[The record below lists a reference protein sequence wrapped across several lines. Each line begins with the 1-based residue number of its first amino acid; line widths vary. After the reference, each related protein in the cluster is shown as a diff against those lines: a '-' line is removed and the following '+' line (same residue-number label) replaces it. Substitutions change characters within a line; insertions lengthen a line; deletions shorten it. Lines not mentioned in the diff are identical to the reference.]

1 MLDRIIQI
9 RYDDVMR
16 RALIV
21 WLQQNFNGKVTN
33 LLTSVQ
39 LISLDTHL
47 DLERLALE
55 LMAKFP
61 IINSYF
67 VFGKGKLKLYL
78 KP

>member
-1 MLDRIIQI
+1 MLDAASLDKYNIP
-9 RYDDVMR
+9 MR
-16 RALIV
+16 RELIV
-21 WLQQNFNGKVTN
+21 WLQQNFNGKATN

-47 DLERLALE
+47 DLERFALE
-55 LMAKFP
+55 LMVKFP
-61 IINSYF
+61 IITSYL

>member
-1 MLDRIIQI
+1 
-9 RYDDVMR
+9 MR
-16 RALIV
+16 KELIA
-21 WLQQNFNGKVTN
+21 WLKENFNGKVTN

-47 DLERLALE
+47 DLERFALE
-55 LMAKFP
+55 LMANFP
-61 IINSYF
+61 IITSYL

>member
-1 MLDRIIQI
+1 MLDGIAQI

-16 RALIV
+16 RKLIV
-21 WLQQNFNGKVTN
+21 WLQQNFNGKTTN

-47 DLERLALE
+47 DLERFALE

-61 IINSYF
+61 IITSYL